1 MSESL
6 HAATPLDVPLDRS
19 TAAAGGRGRLALRVA
34 GAALMLGVLCDV
46 LLRGDGFGINIPIL
60 VAALVTVAVV
70 LVRQRDGSVPREVAG
85 AGAAAIV
92 FAAMFAW
99 RDSEML
105 GVLNL
110 LAIATSLAALALSSL
125 RAPLANLL
133 YGTVAEYVVA
143 WVRSAADAIA
153 GAIPLVARD
162 VDLRAVAAPLRA
174 GRLQRVAVGLLL
186 ALPLLV
192 VFGALFSAADAVFG
206 ELVSSV
212 VRIDVGLVVS
222 HVLVTGV
229 FAWIAGGWLRG
240 VLLVRRDPALPGV
253 PPALALGITE
263 IGIALG
269 LLDALFALFVG
280 VQLRYLFGGDALVQA
295 TAGMTYAEYARSG
308 FFEMCWASALV
319 LPVLLSSR
327 AALRVDRPRDARILR
342 LLSLTLVGLVLVVMA
357 SALARLRL
365 YVAAYG
371 WTVDRLFA
379 IAIVGWLATVFAW
392 YVATALRGRVRGF
405 AFGALASGALVL
417 GQLNLFDPDAW
428 VVERNRELVLS
439 ERLEID
445 AEYSWRSLSGDA
457 VPAYLPTVPLLPADA
472 RCRAARTLLERWNV
486 PDEDPRSWNLA
497 RARARDAVRR
507 ARPSLA
513 AAAAAPEC
521 PAAQPAARPAG
532 TAPAAPAPG
541 M

>member
-1 MSESL
+1 MSEL
-6 HAATPLDVPLDRS
+6 HAATPLEVPLDRPTTS
-19 TAAAGGRGRLALRVA
+19 TDGRARLALHAA
-34 GAALMLGVLCDV
+34 GAALVLGVLCDV
-46 LLRGDGFGINIPIL
+46 LLRGDGLGINVPIL
-60 VAALVTVAVV
+60 VAMLVGTAVV
-70 LVRQRDGSVPREVAG
+70 LVRRRDGDVPREVAG

-105 GVLNL
+105 GVLNV
-110 LAIATSLAALALSSL
+110 LAIATSLAALALASL

-153 GAIPLVARD
+153 GAIPLLARD
-162 VDLRAVAAPLRA
+162 IDLRAVAAPLRA

-206 ELVSSV
+206 EIVSSV
-212 VRIDVGLVVS
+212 VRVDFGIIAS
-222 HVLVTGV
+222 HLLVTGV

-253 PPALALGITE
+253 PAALSLGITE
-263 IGIALG
+263 IGIVLG
-269 LLDALFALFVG
+269 LLDAMFALFVG
-280 VQLRYLFGGDALVQA
+280 VQLRYLFGGDALVQT

-308 FFEMCWASALV
+308 FFELCWASALV

-327 AALRVDRPRDARILR
+327 AMLRVERPRDARILR
-342 LLSLTLVGLVLVVMA
+342 VLSLTLVGLVLVVMT
-357 SALARLRL
+357 SALSRLRL

-371 WTVDRLFA
+371 WTDDRLFA
-379 IAIVGWLATVFAW
+379 IAAVGWLATVFAW
-392 YVATALRGRVRGF
+392 YLATALRGRVRGF

-428 VVERNRELVLS
+428 VVARNRELVLGG
-439 ERLEID
+439 RLEID
-445 AEYSWRSLSGDA
+445 PEYGWRSLSADA
-457 VPAYLPTVPLLPADA
+457 VPAFLPTIPLLPPEA
-472 RCRAARTLLERWNV
+472 RCRAAATLLERWDA
-486 PDEDPRSWNLA
+486 PGEDPRSWNLA
-497 RARARDAVRR
+497 RARAREAVRR

-513 AAAAAPEC
+513 TAAAAAEC
-521 PAAQPAARPAG
+521 AASQPGARPG
-532 TAPAAPAPG
+532 QSTPPAPG
-541 M
+541 PRT